1 MEDAHA
7 STDTLGRLMSWY
19 DEHETSEGRDTLFT
33 LQHANEPLLVL
44 RALSARITQ
53 LDTLMFQ
60 AVADCRRQ
68 GHTWSEVARALG
80 VSRQAAQSRF
90 AEAGRH
96 GVVGADE

>member
-1 MEDAHA
+1 
-7 STDTLGRLMSWY
+7 MSWY

-80 VSRQAAQSRF
+80 VSRQAAQARF
-90 AEAGRH
+90 AETREKGLRK
-96 GVVGADE
+96 VGD